1 MAVNIFLPQVTRI
14 PITGPE
20 PYNTLVSVS
29 VDSIFSGGLFRDGVL
44 KRFAQRVTTP
54 FRLAGFDQ
62 RVPPIFDH
70 STTAWI
76 SSTGPTKDGNWI
88 IAVDSISGAG
98 FNPTD
103 GSYYI
108 DLMGAGQVDGAAPGT
123 CFGFAEGIP
132 ICFYTP
138 RLQITSWVLCYEPPI
153 VPLPQGHIH
162 QLNDLVRQGFSP
174 ADLARIP
181 TKSPA
186 RTAAADHIRRI
197 LGQFGIPISMSVS
210 GAGSVTSG
218 SRCVCAGSGCSTCE
232 GGGGGNVYRDG
243 TGTVL

>member
-1 MAVNIFLPQVTRI
+1 MTVNLFLPQVTRI
-14 PITGPE
+14 PITGPD
-20 PYNTLVSVS
+20 PYTTLVCVS
-29 VDSIFSGGLFRDGVL
+29 VETPLGGGLFRDGVL

-108 DLMGAGQVDGAAPGT
+108 DFIGAGQVDGSAPGT
-123 CFGFAEGIP
+123 CFGFAEGIT
-132 ICFYTP
+132 ICFYTSQ
-138 RLQITSWVLCYEPPI
+138 LQITSWVLCYEPPI
-153 VPLPQGHIH
+153 VPPPQSHIH
-162 QLNDLVRQGFSP
+162 RLNDLVRQGISP
-174 ADLARIP
+174 ADLIRIP
-181 TKSPA
+181 TESLS
-186 RTAAADHIRRI
+186 RTAAADQTQRI
-197 LGQFGIPISMSVS
+197 LQQFKIPISMSVS
-210 GAGSVTSG
+210 EPSVRNATTS
-218 SRCVCAGSGCSTCE
+218 SRCACAGRGCSSC
-232 GGGGGNVYRDG
+232 GGGSQG
-243 TGTVL
+243 TL